1 VYERE
6 VVRADHR
13 LHERNGGNAGKS
25 GEGAL
30 EERIPTESAKLLGKI
45 ATRPYAPSRGYY
57 DGCDTR
63 HVLLLDVALL

>member
-1 VYERE
+1 VHERE
-6 VVRADHR
+6 VVRADHG
-13 LHERNGGNAGKS
+13 LHQGNGGNAGKS

-30 EERIPTESAKLLGKI
+30 EERISTEPAKLLWKI
-45 ATRPYAPSRGYY
+45 AARPYAPSGGYY